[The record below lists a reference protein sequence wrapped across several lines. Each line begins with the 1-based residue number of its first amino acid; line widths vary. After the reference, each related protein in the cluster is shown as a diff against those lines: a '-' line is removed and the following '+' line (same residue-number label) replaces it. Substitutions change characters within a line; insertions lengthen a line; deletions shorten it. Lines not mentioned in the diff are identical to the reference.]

1 MQLHVTNG
9 DVLAQ
14 RLSALRIPGIILP
27 WREILHEG
35 PVPTY
40 ASFDEKGRRD
50 FNAERAAYIVQ
61 QGWGTLEEVVFDMDQ
76 RDNLILNRSWSEV
89 ILWFERDLYDQLSLA
104 QILTLMRGGGS
115 FREGGVTHVSSE
127 RHLTSLDDDELRSR
141 LERRSMIDL
150 DLAEHYVDFFV
161 GIGQGADPKPRR
173 SAPQALID
181 AAERWRTLQPDDS
194 GFSDFDRRL
203 LDLIKHHAPINVRA
217 LFDTLQEEDGNDAF
231 MSDLAFQSRVTS
243 LAERSS
249 EIELTESTL
258 TWIDA

>member
-1 MQLHVTNG
+1 MVLHVTNG

-14 RLSALRIPGIILP
+14 RLSTLGLSGIILP

-35 PVPTY
+35 PLPTY

-50 FNAERAAYIVQ
+50 FNAERASYIIQ
-61 QGWGTLEEVVFDMDQ
+61 QGWGTPEDVVFDMDQ
-76 RDNLILNRSWSEV
+76 RDSLILNRSWSEV

-115 FREGGVTHVSSE
+115 FREGGVTHVFSD
-127 RHLTSLDDDELRSR
+127 RHLSTLTDDELRAR
-141 LERRSMIDL
+141 LERRTMIDL

-181 AAERWRTLQPDDS
+181 AAERWRSLQPDDT
-194 GFSDFDRRL
+194 GFSDFDRRML
-203 LDLIKHHAPINVRA
+203 ELIKRHAPIGVRA
-217 LFDTLQEEDGNDAF
+217 LFDALQEEDGNDAF
-231 MSDLAFQSRVTS
+231 MSDLAFHSRITS
-243 LAERSS
+243 LAEQSDDIDLS
-249 EIELTESTL
+249 NDTL
-258 TWIDA
+258 TWRA